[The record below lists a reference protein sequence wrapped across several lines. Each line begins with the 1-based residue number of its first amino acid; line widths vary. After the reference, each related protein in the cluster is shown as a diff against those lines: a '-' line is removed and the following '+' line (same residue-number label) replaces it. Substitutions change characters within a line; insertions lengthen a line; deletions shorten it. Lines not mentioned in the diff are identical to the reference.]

1 VLEMLAG
8 CGFSNEMSL
17 QAAPGNAPA
26 QQT

>member
-1 VLEMLAG
+1 MLAG